1 MMPPPSSPSSSE
13 EYSHRIPWTLI
24 IQVGGLALAI
34 VVIFLL
40 SSHYPVLNWIGDARK
55 HIESLGLW
63 SGIVYP
69 IAYAICNVLL
79 LPGGI
84 LSVGGGFLFGL
95 WWGFLIVLVGNLLG
109 AAAAFCIARWLG
121 RRRIEKLIHNSRRL
135 GLIDRAI
142 ERHGWKIVVLSQ
154 LNPLA
159 PSSLLNYL
167 YGLTRVPLH
176 RGLMWVALGQIP
188 GLFLYAFI
196 GTLGQFGIEMA
207 RGTKQPAL
215 HDYLVWGSGFI
226 LTICTTYLLGR
237 LAKRILTEVGAE
249 MESQT

>member
-1 MMPPPSSPSSSE
+1 MIPPPSSPSSSE
-13 EYSHRIPWTLI
+13 EYSSHRIPWTLI

-40 SSHYPVLNWIGDARK
+40 SSQYPVLNWIGDARK

-69 IAYAICNVLL
+69 IAYAMCNVLL

-84 LSVGGGFLFGL
+84 LSIGGGFLFGL

-109 AAAAFCIARWLG
+109 AAAAFFIARRLG
-121 RRRIEKLIHNSRRL
+121 RRRIGRLIHSSRRL

-167 YGLTRVPLH
+167 YGLTRVPIGRCL
-176 RGLMWVALGQIP
+176 LWIALGQIP
-188 GLFLYAFI
+188 GLFLYAFV
-196 GTLGQFGIEMA
+196 GTLGQFGVEVA
-207 RGTKQPAL
+207 RGLKRPL
-215 HDYLVWGSGFI
+215 PNDYFLWGGGFV
-226 LTICTTYLLGR
+226 LTMGTTWLLAR
-237 LAKRILTEVGAE
+237 LAKRI
-249 MESQT
+249 MR

>member
-1 MMPPPSSPSSSE
+1 MTPPPSSPSSSE
-13 EYSHRIPWTLI
+13 AYSSHRVPWTLI

-40 SSHYPVLNWIGDARK
+40 SSQYPVLNWIGDARK
-55 HIESLGLW
+55 HIESLGIW

-84 LSVGGGFLFGL
+84 LSIGGGFIFGL

-109 AAAAFCIARWLG
+109 ATTAFCIARRLG
-121 RRRIEKLIHNSRRL
+121 RRRVEKLINNSRRL
-135 GLIDRAI
+135 RVIDRAI

-159 PSSLLNYL
+159 PSSL
-167 YGLTRVPLH
+167 TK
-176 RGLMWVALGQIP
+176 
-188 GLFLYAFI
+188 LFLRADA
-196 GTLGQFGIEMA
+196 G
-207 RGTKQPAL
+207 PAL
-215 HDYLVWGSGFI
+215 SMPSVDRARPNSRVIPLRVYRHVRPVRRRNGP
-226 LTICTTYLLGR
+226 R
-237 LAKRILTEVGAE
+237 H
-249 MESQT
+249 